1 MANII
6 NSLMSFL
13 TSSSAGASFLAGALI
28 MICWLLAIH
37 DNVLVKRK
45 CGGCIKYLHNGIN
58 DYKDANDYD
67 SDYRDYLKLN
77 KDVYVIAF
85 TLSIICGVL
94 WLVTAALAFV
104 KALLQLIVGIVTTI
118 IFICTFVPLVD
129 RMRFNQQCSYYI
141 QLEGF
146 RGNNL
151 ILTNVCHGD
160 NDRIW
165 TMKHMYTS
173 YELFWGSSMACFIL
187 AAYQIICAIG
197 LVYREEMLA
206 VPEKVPEHDVSPR
219 PIVSKTE
226 DDTGKPKKVED
237 IEVKAEVKAPAEETK
252 KVEMEQVPEDEAVK
266 SFRMAPPDEALEPS
280 GQQDGALKS
289 FTRMTKRGEVTPP
302 KESPVPQFENP
313 NFSLNNI

>member
-1 MANII
+1 
-6 NSLMSFL
+6 MSFL
-13 TSSSAGASFLAGALI
+13 TSSSAGAAFLAGALI

-37 DNVLVKRK
+37 DDVLVKRK
-45 CGGCIKYLHNGIN
+45 CGGCIRFLHNAIVN
-58 DYKDANDYD
+58 YKNFDGRDN
-67 SDYRDYLKLN
+67 DYRDYLKLN
-77 KDVYVIAF
+77 KDAYVIAF

-94 WLVTAALAFV
+94 WIATAALAFV

-118 IFICTFVPLVD
+118 IFVCTFVPLVD
-129 RMRFNQQCSYYI
+129 RMRFNQQCDYYI
-141 QLEGF
+141 GLQKMVNGDEQSY
-146 RGNNL
+146 NSA
-151 ILTNVCHGD
+151 CHGD
-160 NDRIW
+160 NGRIW
-165 TMKHMYTS
+165 TMKHIYTS

-219 PIVSKTE
+219 PAVSKGE

-237 IEVKAEVKAPAEETK
+237 VEVKPEVKAPPEETK
-252 KVEMEQVPEDEAVK
+252 KVEVEQVPEDEAVK
-266 SFRMAPPDEALEPS
+266 SFRVSPPDEPLEPL

-289 FTRMTKRGEVTPP
+289 FTRLTKRGEVTPP

-313 NFSLNNI
+313 DFSLNNI